1 MGFSELTHSDP
12 TSIPMELQLS
22 TPALLFSAITLLML
36 AFTNRFLAIA
46 TLIRG
51 LHKNYLKEPDSQ
63 LIVEQIHNLR
73 RRLTLIKNMQLF
85 GVFSFL
91 MCIVCMY
98 LLFQGYTS
106 AANWVFV
113 ASMASLLVALGI
125 SLVEIQISTKALN
138 LELSDMEEIFEKRT
152 SSLDVFFKKE
162 NKKENE

>member
-1 MGFSELTHSDP
+1 
-12 TSIPMELQLS
+12 MELQLS

-51 LHKNYLKEPDSQ
+51 LHKNYLKDPDQ
-63 LIVEQIHNLR
+63 EIIVEQIHNLR

-91 MCIVCMY
+91 LCVICMF
-98 LLFQGYTS
+98 LLFKGFTA

-113 ASMASLLVALGI
+113 SSMVSLLISLGI

-138 LELSDMEEIFEKRT
+138 LELSDMEEIFQKRK
-152 SSLDVFFKKE
+152 SGLDLFFKKDE
-162 NKKENE
+162 K

>member
-1 MGFSELTHSDP
+1 
-12 TSIPMELQLS
+12 MELQLS

-51 LHKNYLKEPDSQ
+51 LHKNYLKEPDQ
-63 LIVEQIHNLR
+63 EIIVEQIHNLR

-91 MCIVCMY
+91 MCVICMF
-98 LLFQGYTS
+98 LLFQGYTA

-113 ASMASLLVALGI
+113 ASMISLLVSLGI

-138 LELSDMEEIFEKRT
+138 LELSDMEEIFEKRK
-152 SSLDVFFKKE
+152 SGLDAFFRKEQKKE
-162 NKKENE
+162 

>member
-1 MGFSELTHSDP
+1 
-12 TSIPMELQLS
+12 MELQLS

-51 LHKNYLKEPDSQ
+51 LHKSHRKSPDKEI
-63 LIVEQIHNLR
+63 IVEQIHNLR

-91 MCIVCMY
+91 LCVICMY
-98 LLFQGYTS
+98 LLFRGYTES
-106 AANWVFV
+106 ANWVFV
-113 ASMASLLVALGI
+113 ASMVSLLISLGI

-138 LELSDMEEIFEKRT
+138 LELGDMEDLFEKRK
-152 SSLDVFFKKE
+152 SSLDFIFKKDS
-162 NKKENE
+162 KKDES

>member
-1 MGFSELTHSDP
+1 
-12 TSIPMELQLS
+12 MELQLS

-51 LHKNYLKEPDSQ
+51 LHKNYLKDPDQ
-63 LIVEQIHNLR
+63 EIIVEQIHNLR

-91 MCIVCMY
+91 LCVICMF
-98 LLFQGYTS
+98 LLFKGFTD
-106 AANWVFV
+106 AANWTFV
-113 ASMASLLVALGI
+113 ISMVSLLISLGI

-138 LELSDMEEIFEKRT
+138 LELSDMEGIFQKRK
-152 SSLDVFFKKE
+152 SSLDLFFKKDE
-162 NKKENE
+162 K

>member
-1 MGFSELTHSDP
+1 
-12 TSIPMELQLS
+12 MELQLS

-51 LHKNYLKEPDSQ
+51 LHKNYLKDPDQ
-63 LIVEQIHNLR
+63 EIIVEQIHNLR

-91 MCIVCMY
+91 LCVICMF
-98 LLFQGYTS
+98 LLFKGFTD
-106 AANWVFV
+106 AANWTFV
-113 ASMASLLVALGI
+113 ISMVSLLISLGI

-138 LELSDMEEIFEKRT
+138 LELSDMEEIFQKRK
-152 SSLDVFFKKE
+152 SSLDLFFKKDE
-162 NKKENE
+162 K

>member
-1 MGFSELTHSDP
+1 
-12 TSIPMELQLS
+12 MELQLS

-51 LHKNYLKEPDSQ
+51 LHKNYLKDPDQ
-63 LIVEQIHNLR
+63 EIIVEQIHNLR

-91 MCIVCMY
+91 LCVICMFM
-98 LLFQGYTS
+98 LFKGFTD
-106 AANWVFV
+106 AANWTFV
-113 ASMASLLVALGI
+113 ISMVSLLISLGI

-138 LELSDMEEIFEKRT
+138 LELSDMEGIFQKRK
-152 SSLDVFFKKE
+152 SSLDLFFKKDE
-162 NKKENE
+162 K

>member
-1 MGFSELTHSDP
+1 
-12 TSIPMELQLS
+12 MELQLS

-51 LHKNYLKEPDSQ
+51 LHKNFHKEPDSAI
-63 LIVEQIHNLR
+63 IVAQIHNLR
-73 RRLTLIKNMQLF
+73 QRLTLIKNMQLF

-91 MCIVCMY
+91 MCIICMY

-113 ASMASLLVALGI
+113 ASMGSLLISLLI

-138 LELSDMEEIFEKRT
+138 LELSDMEGIFEKRE
-152 SSLDVFFKKE
+152 SSLDVFFKQDS
-162 NKKENE
+162 KKKDE

>member
-1 MGFSELTHSDP
+1 
-12 TSIPMELQLS
+12 MELQLS

-51 LHKNYLKEPDSQ
+51 LHKNYLKDPDKEI
-63 LIVEQIHNLR
+63 IVEQIHNLR

-91 MCIVCMY
+91 LCVVCMY
-98 LLFQGYTS
+98 LLFLGYTS

-113 ASMASLLVALGI
+113 ISMGSLLISLGI
-125 SLVEIQISTKALN
+125 SLIEIQISTKALN
-138 LELSDMEEIFEKRT
+138 LELSDMEEIFEKRK
-152 SSLDVFFKKE
+152 SSLDIFFKKDD
-162 NKKENE
+162 K

>member
-1 MGFSELTHSDP
+1 
-12 TSIPMELQLS
+12 MELQLS

-51 LHKNYLKEPDSQ
+51 LHKNYLKDPDKEI
-63 LIVEQIHNLR
+63 IVEQIHNLR

-91 MCIVCMY
+91 LCVVCMY
-98 LLFQGYTS
+98 LLFLGYTS

-113 ASMASLLVALGI
+113 ISMGSLLISLGI
-125 SLVEIQISTKALN
+125 SLIEIQISTKHSIWNYQIWKKSSKSGRVAWTFSL
-138 LELSDMEEIFEKRT
+138 KKTT
-152 SSLDVFFKKE
+152 SNRYAD
-162 NKKENE
+162 

>member
-1 MGFSELTHSDP
+1 
-12 TSIPMELQLS
+12 MELQLS

-51 LHKNYLKEPDSQ
+51 LHKSHRKSPDKEI
-63 LIVEQIHNLR
+63 IVEQIHNLR

-91 MCIVCMY
+91 LCVICMY
-98 LLFQGYTS
+98 LLFRGFTQS
-106 AANWVFV
+106 ANWVFV
-113 ASMASLLVALGI
+113 ASMVSLLISLGI

-138 LELSDMEEIFEKRT
+138 LELGDMEDLFEKRK
-152 SSLDVFFKKE
+152 SSLDFIFKKDS
-162 NKKENE
+162 KKDES

>member
-1 MGFSELTHSDP
+1 
-12 TSIPMELQLS
+12 MELQLS

-51 LHKNYLKEPDSQ
+51 LHKNYLKDPDQ
-63 LIVEQIHNLR
+63 EIIVEQIHNLR

-91 MCIVCMY
+91 LCVICMF
-98 LLFQGYTS
+98 LLFKGFTA
-106 AANWVFV
+106 AANWTFV
-113 ASMASLLVALGI
+113 ISMVSLLISLGI

-138 LELSDMEEIFEKRT
+138 LELSDMEGIFQKRK
-152 SSLDVFFKKE
+152 SSLDLFFKKDE
-162 NKKENE
+162 K

>member
-1 MGFSELTHSDP
+1 
-12 TSIPMELQLS
+12 MELQLS

-51 LHKNYLKEPDSQ
+51 LHKNYLKDPDQ
-63 LIVEQIHNLR
+63 EIIVEQIHNLR

-91 MCIVCMY
+91 LCVICMF
-98 LLFQGYTS
+98 LLFKGFTE
-106 AANWVFV
+106 AANWTFV
-113 ASMASLLVALGI
+113 ISMVSLLISLGI

-138 LELSDMEEIFEKRT
+138 LELSDMEGIFQKRK
-152 SSLDVFFKKE
+152 SGLDLFFKKDE
-162 NKKENE
+162 N

>member
-1 MGFSELTHSDP
+1 
-12 TSIPMELQLS
+12 MELQLS

-51 LHKNYLKEPDSQ
+51 LHKNYLKDPDQ
-63 LIVEQIHNLR
+63 EIIVEQIHNLR

-91 MCIVCMY
+91 LCVICMF
-98 LLFQGYTS
+98 LLFKGFTD
-106 AANWVFV
+106 AANWTFV
-113 ASMASLLVALGI
+113 ISMVSLLISLGI

-138 LELSDMEEIFEKRT
+138 LELSDMEGIFQKRK
-152 SSLDVFFKKE
+152 SSLDLFFKKDD
-162 NKKENE
+162 K

>member
-1 MGFSELTHSDP
+1 
-12 TSIPMELQLS
+12 MELQLS

-51 LHKNYLKEPDSQ
+51 LHKNYLKEPDSE

-91 MCIVCMY
+91 LCVICMY

-113 ASMASLLVALGI
+113 ISMLSLLISLGI

-138 LELSDMEEIFEKRT
+138 LELSDMEENFEKRK
-152 SSLDVFFKKE
+152 SSLDIFFKKDE
-162 NKKENE
+162 KN

>member
-1 MGFSELTHSDP
+1 
-12 TSIPMELQLS
+12 MELQLS

-51 LHKNYLKEPDSQ
+51 LHKSHRKSPDKEI
-63 LIVEQIHNLR
+63 IVEQIHNLR

-91 MCIVCMY
+91 LCVVCMY
-98 LLFQGYTS
+98 LLFRGLTES
-106 AANWVFV
+106 ANWVFV
-113 ASMASLLVALGI
+113 ASMVSLLISLGI

-138 LELSDMEEIFEKRT
+138 LELGDMEDLFEKRK
-152 SSLDVFFKKE
+152 SSLNFIFKKDS
-162 NKKENE
+162 KKDES

>member
-1 MGFSELTHSDP
+1 
-12 TSIPMELQLS
+12 MELQLS

-51 LHKNYLKEPDSQ
+51 LHKNYLLAPDQ
-63 LIVEQIHNLR
+63 EIIVEQIHNLR

-91 MCIVCMY
+91 LCVVCMY
-98 LLFQGYTS
+98 LLFRGYTS

-113 ASMASLLVALGI
+113 GSMGSLLISLGI
-125 SLVEIQISTKALN
+125 SLIEIQISTKALN
-138 LELSDMEEIFEKRT
+138 LELSDMEGLFEKRK

-162 NKKENE
+162 TKKEHD